1 METRKKKHATLDGAC
16 RITVRNPTQARG
28 ASAYMISRTERANR
42 FEIRRHQD
50 EDGSMDSG
58 IIYVKSYKEGSDV
71 VDFIKEV
78 YKHPELSH
86 FLVTR
91 MDAINVRDYFREYI
105 VENGIS
111 SLFNFSLTC
120 DAVMH
125 GGIHVDEIVEVIL
138 QFFEK
143 LKGVKDLF
151 IIDPYFY
158 SDDPDCVSLFEKI
171 MSTISEQL
179 RSVTFFT
186 NGSRANKKLAMHSV
200 LQKITSEVLIKD
212 IVTEEFHDR
221 FWVDAEKNVG
231 IVMGTSLNGIG
242 KKIALIDHLS
252 EYDARDIA
260 KLARQLIS

>member
-1 METRKKKHATLDGAC
+1 
-16 RITVRNPTQARG
+16 
-28 ASAYMISRTERANR
+28 
-42 FEIRRHQD
+42 
-50 EDGSMDSG
+50 MDSG
-58 IIYVKSYKEGSDV
+58 IIYVKSYREGSDV
-71 VDFIKEV
+71 VDFMKEV
-78 YKHPELSH
+78 YRHPEFSH

-91 MDAINVRDYFREYI
+91 MDAINVREYFREYI

-111 SLFNFSLTC
+111 SLFNFSLTY

-125 GGIHVDEIVEVIL
+125 GGIHVDEIANVVL
-138 QFFEK
+138 QFVEK

-158 SDDPDCVSLFEKI
+158 SDDPGCVALFGKM
-171 MSTISEQL
+171 MSEISEQL

-186 NGSRANKKLAMHSV
+186 NGRKANKKSAMHSV
-200 LQKITSEVLIKD
+200 LQNVAPKVSIEDV
-212 IVTEEFHDR
+212 VTEEFHDR

-252 EYDARDIA
+252 AHDARDIA
-260 KLARQLIS
+260 TLARQLIGGTE